1 MKLRKIL
8 NAALGFALCFSCL
21 AGCGKKWETGEGG
34 RVIYPGGDGM
44 DDNRLTIFRWNFAGV
59 NSARKS
65 NTEIYK
71 KLKDVAGMN
80 LYA

>member
-34 RVIYPGGDGM
+34 RGIYPGGDGM
-44 DDNRLTIFRWNFAGV
+44 DDIPLEFRG
-59 NSARKS
+59 RQLRQKI
-65 NTEIYK
+65 EYGD
-71 KLKDVAGMN
+71 L
-80 LYA
+80 